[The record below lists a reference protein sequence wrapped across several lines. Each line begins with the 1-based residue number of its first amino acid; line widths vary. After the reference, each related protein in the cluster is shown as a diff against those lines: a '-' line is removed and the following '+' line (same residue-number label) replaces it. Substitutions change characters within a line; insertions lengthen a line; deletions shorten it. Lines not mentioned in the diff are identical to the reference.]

1 MKSIMIVMMLV
12 VLLLVVVVV
21 GGGGLVSVVLGC
33 FRVMTTIYTTG
44 GLLRSLLRSMS
55 RASGWSR
62 TV

>member
-44 GLLRSLLRSMS
+44 GL
-55 RASGWSR
+55 
-62 TV
+62 